1 MSHRHG
7 ELHVVAE
14 GGLDHLR
21 RLERALAAIG
31 IASEVVAPPREK
43 CSS

>member
-1 MSHRHG
+1 MHQHG

-21 RLERALAAIG
+21 RLKAALAEAG
-31 IASEVVAPPREK
+31 ITAEIVSPPKEK

>member
-1 MSHRHG
+1 MDQHG
-7 ELHVVAE
+7 NLHVVAE

-21 RLERALAAIG
+21 RLKGSLSEQG
-31 IASEVVAPPREK
+31 IEGEIVSPPKEK

>member
-1 MSHRHG
+1 MHRHG

-21 RLERALAAIG
+21 RLQAALSEQG
-31 IASEVVAPPREK
+31 IAGQIVAPPKEQ

>member
-1 MSHRHG
+1 MHQHG

-14 GGLDHLR
+14 GGLEHLR
-21 RLERALAAIG
+21 RLKGALSAAG
-31 IASEVVAPPREK
+31 IEGEIVSPPKEK

>member
-1 MSHRHG
+1 MHRHG

-14 GGLDHLR
+14 GSLDHLR
-21 RLERALAAIG
+21 RLRAALAETGIG
-31 IASEVVAPPREK
+31 GEILAPPKER

>member
-1 MSHRHG
+1 MQQHG
-7 ELHVVAE
+7 ELRVVAE

-21 RLERALAAIG
+21 RLKGALAEAG
-31 IASEVVAPPREK
+31 IAAEIVSPPKEK

>member
-1 MSHRHG
+1 MHRHG
-7 ELHVVAE
+7 DLHVVAE

-21 RLERALAAIG
+21 RLRGALADQG
-31 IASEVVAPPREK
+31 IAGEIVSPPKEK

>member
-1 MSHRHG
+1 MHRHG

-21 RLERALAAIG
+21 RLKSALAESG
-31 IASEVVAPPREK
+31 IEGEIVSPPREK